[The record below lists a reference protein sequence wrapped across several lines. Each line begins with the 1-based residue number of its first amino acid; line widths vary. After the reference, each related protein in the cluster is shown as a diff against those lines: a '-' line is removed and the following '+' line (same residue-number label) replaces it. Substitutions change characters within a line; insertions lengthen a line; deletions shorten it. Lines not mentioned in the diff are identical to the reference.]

1 MFVIILQTNTEN
13 NRHNPYW
20 HVWCYCWNTLLFEY
34 RLFEILIITEL
45 FKVYKKSNAK
55 NAKGNLKGTKGNTKG
70 ILEKQESNE
79 AGRFLVI

>member
-1 MFVIILQTNTEN
+1 M
-13 NRHNPYW
+13 
-20 HVWCYCWNTLLFEY
+20 
-34 RLFEILIITEL
+34 IITEL

-70 ILEKQESNE
+70 ILGKQESNE